1 MFCKFQQGKKFKN
14 GTVCG
19 TGLADSVS
27 EHFDVLEVI
36 PKWPQSNPVPQT
48 DRYSLEAGMDSLE
61 LIFQINLGHFWDS
74 QRTPKGAQ
82 NYLK

>member
-1 MFCKFQQGKKFKN
+1 MLQDYRAGLLGVLQIPGKKFKN

-36 PKWPQSNPVPQT
+36 PK
-48 DRYSLEAGMDSLE
+48 
-61 LIFQINLGHFWDS
+61 
-74 QRTPKGAQ
+74 
-82 NYLK
+82 